1 MRHSAAIA
9 LASISVTDRAFADIA
24 LACIA
29 FACIAFAGIALPSM
43 AFACFAFAG
52 IAFAGIALAS
62 IALASMMMMLLRANY
77 VMIHFPTISRVPL
90 KTRFCSETS
99 MYNDDDA
106 YNGDYGLPE
115 MMAMIM
121 FIFQWYR
128 NASIHLGCGAPT
140 PLPYKHVKQG
150 KHRGRHCLSKC
161 DPNLSSLNSLQL
173 PRAVVLEVYLAS
185 AIVLAQELVAVAG
198 VGSHLNAMYEGVA
211 HGAWLVVFVHGA
223 STIERHVQGPIDD
236 VGAPT
241 PIAVIRRRFVAPMP
255 PATTACSQVL

>member
-1 MRHSAAIA
+1 M
-9 LASISVTDRAFADIA
+9 LAGGGLRGGGGHV
-24 LACIA
+24 
-29 FACIAFAGIALPSM
+29 
-43 AFACFAFAG
+43 
-52 IAFAGIALAS
+52 
-62 IALASMMMMLLRANY
+62 LLQGEAMVNHRLHRYHTKKN
-77 VMIHFPTISRVPL
+77 VR

-121 FIFQWYR
+121 FMFQWYR

-161 DPNLSSLNSLQL
+161 DPTLSSLNSLQL

-185 AIVLAQELVAVAG
+185 AIVVAQELVAVAG

-211 HGAWLVVFVHGA
+211 HFAWLVVFVHGA

-241 PIAVIRRRFVAPMP
+241 PMAVIRRRFVAPMP